1 MMTTSPDRVP
11 PPDAILDALVS
22 WFYYSAPDEEK
33 DYEAYR
39 PDEVPD
45 NHIWLSIEKVG
56 EWLDCLPGIEDARKR
71 VREAL
76 LKAIDRAGSGTGA
89 MTGSND

>member
-1 MMTTSPDRVP
+1 MMTTSPDRAP

-33 DYEAYR
+33 DYDSYDSD
-39 PDEVPD
+39 PPQ
-45 NHIWLSIEKVG
+45 NHIWLSIKKVD

-71 VREAL
+71 VRKRL
-76 LKAIDRAGSGTGA
+76 LSQD
-89 MTGSND
+89 D